1 MATSKSNIVSP
12 KVDSFSRRQ
21 FLLGAGALGLSA
33 AAYSALATAIA
44 DAPGRAKAYAAT
56 QTLAPKPEQVFQ
68 PIPFPDTVQARIGHL
83 FRRAG
88 FGITKQE
95 LAHFTSIGVDG
106 AVDYLVEYQ
115 ETDNRAVDFRL
126 SALPVDMTRQQDMA
140 QWWMLRMAYTQRPLE
155 EKMTLFWHGLL
166 TSSFAKAGQ
175 GMAMYDQ
182 NQMFRAHAL
191 DTYDVILKALA
202 RDPAMLIYLDNRLNR
217 RQAPNEN
224 FARELMELFTLGRG
238 NYTEQDIR
246 ESARAFT
253 GWGLDRDRKFLFM
266 PQQHDSG
273 VKTFLGRTGALNGDD
288 IIDVILQQ
296 PAAARY
302 IAGRLFSFFAY
313 RDPSPKLLDRLA
325 ATFTATRYSIKAVVR
340 EIFYSEEFF
349 SDQAYRALVKSPIE
363 LVVGMWRQTG
373 LDGDGRSLSGMAS
386 SMGQT
391 ILNPPNVAGWAGGA
405 AWINSTTLLQR
416 VNHAFNLS
424 NQFAQRALRDPQ
436 SAASLLL
443 AATPEQLVDTLAAQL
458 LDGNLPR
465 DERTILVQFVRNLD
479 SAGGSSARRNPDRV
493 GSVLY
498 LLLASPDYQ
507 LA

>member
-1 MATSKSNIVSP
+1 MTQKKSNIAPSEAEN
-12 KVDSFSRRQ
+12 FSRRQ

-33 AAYSALATAIA
+33 AAYSALASAIA
-44 DAPGRAKAYAAT
+44 DAPLRAKAYAAA
-56 QTLAPKPEQVFQ
+56 QPSRKQAFQ
-68 PIPFPDTVQARIGHL
+68 PIPFPDTEQARIGHL

-95 LAHFTSIGVDG
+95 LTHFTSVGIDG

-115 ETDNRAVDFRL
+115 ETDN
-126 SALPVDMTRQQDMA
+126 SALDLRLAALPLNMTRPQDVP
-140 QWWMLRMAYTQRPLE
+140 QWWTLRMAFTQRPLE

-166 TSSFAKAGQ
+166 TSSFAKVGQ

-182 NQMFRAHAL
+182 NQMFRARAL

-224 FARELMELFTLGRG
+224 FARELMELFTMGRG

-253 GWGLDRDRKFLFM
+253 GWGLDPARKFLYAR
-266 PQQHDSG
+266 PQHDTGS
-273 VKTFLGRTGALNGDD
+273 KTFLGRTGPLDGDD
-288 IIDVILQQ
+288 IIDIILQQ
-296 PAAARY
+296 PATARHM
-302 IAGRLFSFFAY
+302 ARRLFSFFAY
-313 RDPSPKLLDRLA
+313 RDPSPLLLDRLA
-325 ATFTATRYSIKAVVR
+325 ATFTRTRYSIKAVVR

-363 LVVGMWRQTG
+363 LVVGMWRQTEM
-373 LDGDGRSLSGMAS
+373 DGDGRSLSGMAS
-386 SMGQT
+386 SMGQA
-391 ILNPPNVAGWAGGA
+391 ILNPPNVAGWPGGE

-416 VNHAFNLS
+416 VNQAFNVS
-424 NQFAQRALRDPQ
+424 NQFVQRGLRDPQ
-436 SAASLLL
+436 SASALLL
-443 AATPEQLVDTLAAQL
+443 AAPPEQLVDTLAAQL
-458 LDGNLPR
+458 LDGNLPGG
-465 DERTILVQFVRNLD
+465 ERTILVQFVRNLD
-479 SAGGSSARRNPDRV
+479 SASSAAARRNPERV
-493 GSVLY
+493 SSVLY